1 MSAMEE
7 NNTVNCEG
15 RIWCWG
21 PWRVGYLF
29 KIKASGKDWVMKLRL
44 SVRKIANR
52 LP

>member
-1 MSAMEE
+1 MEE
-7 NNTVNCEG
+7 NNRVKYEG

-21 PWRVGYLF
+21 RCGLGYLF
-29 KIKASGKDWVMKLRL
+29 KIKASGKACVMKLHL

>member
-29 KIKASGKDWVMKLRL
+29 KIKASGKDCVMKLRL